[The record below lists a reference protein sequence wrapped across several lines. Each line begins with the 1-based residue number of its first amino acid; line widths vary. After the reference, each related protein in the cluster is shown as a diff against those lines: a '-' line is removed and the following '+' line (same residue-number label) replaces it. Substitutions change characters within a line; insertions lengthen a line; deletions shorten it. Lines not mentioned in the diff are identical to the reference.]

1 MYACMYVCVYVYK
14 ISISIRDSLEVKRK
28 KNNKKVSIIK
38 ESEKSS

>member
-1 MYACMYVCVYVYK
+1 MHMYACMYVYK

-28 KNNKKVSIIK
+28 RNNKKVSIIK